1 LLLLLILT
9 ANASFVCAL
18 RNLIIMDVKQWLNR
32 QEPAW
37 QRLIALLNRAEKQGM
52 KRLSAPEVQ
61 ELSSLYRKV
70 SSDLSRARTHQ
81 AGAVVIEQLTNL
93 TMRSYTQ
100 IYQGGRRQNW
110 RDVVDFYR
118 HGFPAVVR
126 ETFPYIAVSTAICLL
141 GALIGWWYG
150 WRDPDFLSIVIP
162 SHILDLVQK
171 KGELWMGSIVGVE
184 PMASSAIMRNN
195 ISVTISAFAGGMLA
209 GTWTVFLLWNN
220 GLSIGAIA
228 TLVGKYHLAYP
239 FWAFVFPHGALELPA
254 IFISGGAGL
263 LLARAILF
271 PGQYRRVDRLRQL
284 GGKAIQ
290 LMFGVVPMLF
300 IAGIIEG
307 FFSPSPVVPSSL
319 KYLTGTALFG
329 LLVTYVSHRPANSAI
344 AKSP

>member
-1 LLLLLILT
+1 
-9 ANASFVCAL
+9 
-18 RNLIIMDVKQWLNR
+18 MDVKQWLNR
-32 QEPAW
+32 QEPNW

-70 SSDLSRARTHQ
+70 SSDLSRARTHEV
-81 AGAVVIEQLTNL
+81 GSVVVDQLTNL

-110 RDVVDFYR
+110 RDVLEFYLR
-118 HGFPAVVR
+118 GFPAIVR

-141 GALIGWWYG
+141 GALVGWWFG
-150 WRDPDFLSIVIP
+150 WRDPSFLPMVIP
-162 SHILDLVQK
+162 KHILHLVQDEGK
-171 KGELWMGSIVGVE
+171 LWMSSIVGVE
-184 PMASSAIMRNN
+184 PMASSNIMQNN
-195 ISVTISAFAGGMLA
+195 ISVTILAFAGGMTA
-209 GTWTVFLLWNN
+209 GIFTTFLLWTN

-239 FWAFVFPHGALELPA
+239 FWAFVLPHGALELPA

-263 LLARAILF
+263 LLAKAIVF
-271 PGQYRRVDRLRQL
+271 PGQYRRKDQLKLL

-300 IAGIIEG
+300 MAGIIEG

-319 KYLTGTALFG
+319 KYLVGTVLFSM
-329 LLVTYVSHRPANSAI
+329 LVIYLSSRPTI
-344 AKSP
+344 PQAKTSQ

>member
-1 LLLLLILT
+1 
-9 ANASFVCAL
+9 
-18 RNLIIMDVKQWLNR
+18 MDVKQWLSR
-32 QEPAW
+32 QEPNW

-52 KRLSAPEVQ
+52 RRLSAPEVQ

-81 AGAVVIEQLTNL
+81 VGAVVVEQLTNL

-110 RDVVDFYR
+110 RDVLAFYR
-118 HGFPAVVR
+118 WGFPAVVR

-141 GALIGWWYG
+141 GALMGWWFG
-150 WRDPDFLSIVIP
+150 WRDPAFLEMVIP
-162 SHILDLVQK
+162 DHILDLVRE
-171 KGELWMGSIVGVE
+171 KGQLWMGSIVGVE
-184 PMASSAIMRNN
+184 PMASSAIMQNN
-195 ISVTISAFAGGMLA
+195 ISVTIVAFAGGMTA
-209 GTWTVFLLWNN
+209 GLFTTFVLWNN

-239 FWAFVFPHGALELPA
+239 FWAFVLPHGALELPA

-263 LLARAILF
+263 LLARAIVF
-271 PGQYRRVDRLRQL
+271 PGQYRRVDRLKIL

-300 IAGIIEG
+300 LAGIIEG
-307 FFSPSPVVPSSL
+307 FFSPSPVVASSL
-319 KYLTGTALFG
+319 KYIVGMVLFS
-329 LLVTYVSHRPANSAI
+329 LLVLYLSHRPTLPEI
-344 AKSP
+344 KKLQ

>member
-1 LLLLLILT
+1 
-9 ANASFVCAL
+9 
-18 RNLIIMDVKQWLNR
+18 MDVKQWLSR
-32 QEPAW
+32 QEPNW

-81 AGAVVIEQLTNL
+81 VGAVVVEQLTNL

-110 RDVVDFYR
+110 RDVLAFYR
-118 HGFPAVVR
+118 WGFPAVVR

-141 GALIGWWYG
+141 GALMGWWFG
-150 WRDPDFLSIVIP
+150 WRDPAFLEMVIP
-162 SHILDLVQK
+162 DHILDLVRE
-171 KGELWMGSIVGVE
+171 KGQLWMGSIVGVE
-184 PMASSAIMRNN
+184 PMASSAIMQNN
-195 ISVTISAFAGGMLA
+195 ISVTIVAFAGGMTA
-209 GTWTVFLLWNN
+209 GLFTTFVLWNN

-239 FWAFVFPHGALELPA
+239 FWAFVLPHGALELPA

-263 LLARAILF
+263 LLARAIVF
-271 PGQYRRVDRLRQL
+271 PGQYRRVDRLKIL

-300 IAGIIEG
+300 LAGIIEG
-307 FFSPSPVVPSSL
+307 FFSPSPVVASSL
-319 KYLTGTALFG
+319 KYIGGMVLFS
-329 LLVTYVSHRPANSAI
+329 LLVLYLSHRPTLLEI
-344 AKSP
+344 KKLQ

>member
-1 LLLLLILT
+1 
-9 ANASFVCAL
+9 
-18 RNLIIMDVKQWLNR
+18 MDVKQWLSR
-32 QEPAW
+32 QEPNW

-70 SSDLSRARTHQ
+70 SSDLSRARTH
-81 AGAVVIEQLTNL
+81 AVGAVVIEQLTNL

-110 RDVVDFYR
+110 RDVLEFYLR
-118 HGFPAVVR
+118 GFPAVVR

-141 GALIGWWYG
+141 GALMGWWFG
-150 WRDPDFLSIVIP
+150 WRDPAFLKMVIP
-162 SHILDLVQK
+162 DHILDLVQN
-171 KGELWMGSIVGVE
+171 KGQLWMSSIVGIE
-184 PMASSAIMRNN
+184 PMASSNIMQNN
-195 ISVTISAFAGGMLA
+195 ISVTILAFAGGMTA
-209 GTWTVFLLWNN
+209 GLFTTFLLWNN

-239 FWAFVFPHGALELPA
+239 FWAFVLPHGALELPA

-263 LLARAILF
+263 LLARAIVF
-271 PGQYRRVDRLRQL
+271 PGQYRRVDRLKIL

-300 IAGIIEG
+300 MAGIIEG
-307 FFSPSPVVPSSL
+307 FFSPSPVIASSL
-319 KYLTGTALFG
+319 KYITGAILFS
-329 LLVTYVSHRPANSAI
+329 LLVLYLSHRPTFSET
-344 AKSP
+344 KRSL

>member
-1 LLLLLILT
+1 
-9 ANASFVCAL
+9 
-18 RNLIIMDVKQWLNR
+18 MDVKQWLSR

-81 AGAVVIEQLTNL
+81 VGAVIIEQLTNL
-93 TMRSYTQ
+93 TVRSYNQ

-110 RDVVDFYR
+110 RDVVAFYR
-118 HGFPAVVR
+118 QGFPAVVR
-126 ETFPYIAVSTAICLL
+126 ETFPYTAIATGISLI
-141 GALIGWWYG
+141 GAFIGWWYG
-150 WRDPDFLSIVIP
+150 WRDPTFLKMIVP
-162 SHILDLVQK
+162 SHILHLVQD

-184 PMASSAIMRNN
+184 PMASSAIMQNN

-209 GTWTVFLLWNN
+209 GTWTTFLMWIN

-228 TLVGKYHLAYP
+228 TLVGKYGLAYP

-263 LLARAILF
+263 LLAKAILF
-271 PGQYRRVDRLRQL
+271 PGQYRRIDQLKQL
-284 GGKAIQ
+284 GSKSIQ

-300 IAGIIEG
+300 MAGIIEG

-319 KYLTGTALFG
+319 KYLTGTVLFG
-329 LLVTYVSHRPANSAI
+329 FLVIYVSRRPATQ
-344 AKSP
+344 K

>member
-1 LLLLLILT
+1 
-9 ANASFVCAL
+9 
-18 RNLIIMDVKQWLNR
+18 MDVKQWLNR
-32 QEPAW
+32 QEPDW
-37 QRLIALLNRAEKQGM
+37 QRLIALLNRAEKEGI

-81 AGAVVIEQLTNL
+81 VSAVAIEQLTNL

-110 RDVVDFYR
+110 RDALEFYR

-126 ETFPYIAVSTAICLL
+126 ETLPYIAISTAIFCL
-141 GALIGWWYG
+141 GGLIGWWYG
-150 WRDPDFLSIVIP
+150 WRDPEFLSIVIP
-162 SHILDLVQK
+162 PHILDIVQK
-171 KGELWMGSIVGVE
+171 KGELWMGSIVGIE

-220 GLSIGAIA
+220 GLSIGAVA

-263 LLARAILF
+263 LLGRAILF
-271 PGQYRRVDRLRQL
+271 PGRYRRADRLKQM
-284 GGKAIQ
+284 GGKSIQ

-300 IAGIIEG
+300 FAGIIEG
-307 FFSPSPVVPSSL
+307 FFSPSPAVPSSL
-319 KYLTGTALFG
+319 KYLTGTVLFG
-329 LLVTYVSHRPANSAI
+329 LLVLYISYRPAGSKI
-344 AKSP
+344 AAPQ

>member
-1 LLLLLILT
+1 
-9 ANASFVCAL
+9 
-18 RNLIIMDVKQWLNR
+18 MDVKQWLNR
-32 QEPAW
+32 QEPNW
-37 QRLIALLNRAEKQGM
+37 QRLIALLNRAEKEGL

-81 AGAVVIEQLTNL
+81 VGAVVIEQLTNL

-110 RDVVDFYR
+110 RDALDFYR

-126 ETFPYIAVSTAICLL
+126 ETFPYIVISTAICLL
-141 GALIGWWYG
+141 GGLIGWWYG

-171 KGELWMGSIVGVE
+171 KGELWMGSIVGIE
-184 PMASSAIMRNN
+184 PMASSVIMRNN

-271 PGQYRRVDRLRQL
+271 PGRYRRADRLKQL
-284 GGKAIQ
+284 GSKAIQ

-300 IAGIIEG
+300 FAGIIEG
-307 FFSPSPVVPSSL
+307 FFSPSPAIPSSL

-329 LLVTYVSHRPANSAI
+329 LLVLYVSHRPASPKI
-344 AKSP
+344 AKSQ

>member
-1 LLLLLILT
+1 
-9 ANASFVCAL
+9 
-18 RNLIIMDVKQWLNR
+18 MDVKQWLSR

-81 AGAVVIEQLTNL
+81 VGAVVIEQLTNL

-110 RDVVDFYR
+110 RDVLEFYLR
-118 HGFPAVVR
+118 GFPAVVR

-150 WRDPDFLSIVIP
+150 WRDPSFLSIVIP
-162 SHILDLVQK
+162 PHILTLVQD
-171 KGELWMGSIVGVE
+171 KGELWMGSMVGVE
-184 PMASSAIMRNN
+184 PTESSFLMRNN
-195 ISVTISAFAGGMLA
+195 IRVTILAFAGGMTA
-209 GTWTVFLLWNN
+209 GLCTTFVLWMN

-263 LLARAILF
+263 LLARAIVF
-271 PGQYRRVDRLRQL
+271 PGQYRRKDQLKVL

-307 FFSPSPVVPSSL
+307 FFSPSPAVPSSL
-319 KYLTGTALFG
+319 KYLVGTVLFG
-329 LLVTYVSHRPANSAI
+329 LLVLYVGYRPTGTGLQE
-344 AKSP
+344 PQ